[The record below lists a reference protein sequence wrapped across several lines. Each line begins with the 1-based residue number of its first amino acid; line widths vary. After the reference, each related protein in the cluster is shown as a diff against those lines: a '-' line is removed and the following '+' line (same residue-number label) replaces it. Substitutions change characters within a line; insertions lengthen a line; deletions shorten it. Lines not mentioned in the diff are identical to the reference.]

1 MKQSVN
7 DVNMTINA
15 HILVLKYAVVVVVMQ
30 AKLIKIISAE
40 WKVAITHGHSMTNS
54 VIPIWFCLY
63 V

>member
-1 MKQSVN
+1 
-7 DVNMTINA
+7 
-15 HILVLKYAVVVVVMQ
+15 LVLKSAVVVVVMQ

-40 WKVAITHGHSMTNS
+40 WKVVITHGHNMTNS

>member
-15 HILVLKYAVVVVVMQ
+15 HILVLKSAVVVVVMQ

-40 WKVAITHGHSMTNS
+40 
-54 VIPIWFCLY
+54 
-63 V
+63 